1 MLFINLVII
10 TRMISKCKGFGWRNR
25 RERKMEWKEGG
36 LSVSE
41 EQTSGILFIERRW
54 NLKYL
59 LICTN
64 KVSQEI
70 SEKTSPHF
78 RYSYESPTFKQAF
91 CVPRLDLQL

>member
-1 MLFINLVII
+1 M
-10 TRMISKCKGFGWRNR
+10 NR
-25 RERKMEWKEGG
+25 VERKMEWKEGG

-41 EQTSGILFIERRW
+41 EQTSGIPFIERRW

-59 LICTN
+59 LISTN
-64 KVSQEI
+64 EVSQEI
-70 SEKTSPHF
+70 SEKTSPHI